1 MPSPIKQLK
10 KISATTAPSRQFKR
24 ELWVKLDQGFNCV
37 YPTAMVSWRRIIAI
51 PVASFCLVIVMGTG
65 TYAYASPNVS
75 EGDMLFTVK
84 RGLES
89 VEGRFHPSDEAQEKY
104 ERRIIRRRIQEGE
117 ILRNK
122 LQRVR
127 VRIDESSLPAEEKVE
142 LLLKL
147 DLDIERLTD
156 SVNQ

>member
-1 MPSPIKQLK
+1 MTSPEKQLK
-10 KISATTAPSRQFKR
+10 KINAQTVPSRQFKR
-24 ELWVKLDQGFNCV
+24 QLWVKLDQGFNCA
-37 YPTAMVSWRRIIAI
+37 YPTAFISWRRIIAI
-51 PVASFCLVIVMGTG
+51 PVASLCLVIVMGAG
-65 TYAYASPNVS
+65 TYAYASPNVA
-75 EGDMLFTVK
+75 EGDVLFTVK

-89 VEGRFHPSDEAQEKY
+89 IEGRFHPSEEAQEKY

-127 VRIDESSLPAEEKVE
+127 VRIDESGLPAEEKVE

-156 SVNQ
+156 TVN

>member
-1 MPSPIKQLK
+1 MTSPKTQLK
-10 KISATTAPSRQFKR
+10 KINTQTAPGRQFKR

-37 YPTAMVSWRRIIAI
+37 YPTAIVSWRRIIAI

-65 TYAYASPNVS
+65 TYAYASPNVA
-75 EGDMLFTVK
+75 EGDALFTIK

-89 VEGRFHPSDEAQEKY
+89 VESRFHPSEEAQEKY

-122 LQRVR
+122 LQRIR
-127 VRIDESSLPAEEKVE
+127 VRIDESGLPAEEKVE

-147 DLDIERLTD
+147 DLNIERLTD
-156 SVNQ
+156 TVNQ